1 MKLVIV
7 ESPSKTKTIQK
18 YLGPDF
24 KVMASVGHICDLPK
38 NSLGIDIN
46 NNFEPQYVITDSQ
59 KNKIINELKSAV
71 KKSELVYLATDPDRE
86 GEAISWHIANALGL
100 KEQKNRIEFNEITY
114 KAVHNAISNPREINM
129 NLVDAQ
135 QARRVID
142 RLVGYKISPVLSSKI
157 KTGLSGGRVQ
167 SSALKML
174 VDREREISI
183 FRPQEYWNITA
194 VHTLDNGKDI
204 KSLLSEKNGKKI
216 KIQDKEQADEI
227 LSKLNTSN
235 WKVDSVKK
243 TKTVARPQAPFTTST
258 MQQDASQKLG
268 FSAPMVMQIAQSL
281 YEGVEIPGEGHTALI
296 TYIRTDSVRIS
307 LDMQKS
313 AKDFIINNYG
323 IEFVPSKPNFYSTKA
338 KNAQDAHEAIRPISL
353 ERTPESLKGLIPQNK
368 FKLYKLIYERFLAS
382 QMAEAIYDTTTV
394 SISAFRDN
402 EDTYTFRLFGKT
414 LDKKGYTAVYDVY
427 KAEDEDDIATADF
440 PSLEEG
446 KILRLNNL
454 LSEQKFTKPLPRYTE
469 ASLIKSME
477 ENGIGRPSTYA
488 SVMSVLLKRAYVT
501 KEKKVLVPTILG
513 TRVTEYLEQFFP
525 SIVDLKF
532 TATMEESLDTVENG
546 ASWKG
551 IIKDFYPS
559 FAKDIDYAQKSS
571 SKVQMPVEESDVQ
584 CDKCGAM
591 MVVKDGKYGK
601 FLACPNYPK
610 CKNIKNIVEAVAKCP
625 LCGGEV
631 IIRHTKAGKI
641 FYGCNNYPECKF
653 MSWDLPAPIL
663 CPDCESIMKVVK
675 TGGITQYVCTNRKCN
690 KTIEANF
697 GEDED

>member
-18 YLGPDF
+18 YLGPDY

-71 KKSELVYLATDPDRE
+71 KKSEFVYLATDPDRE
-86 GEAISWHIANALGL
+86 GEAISWHIANALDL
-100 KEQKNRIEFNEITY
+100 KNQKNRIEFNEITY
-114 KAVHNAISNPREINM
+114 KAVHNAISSPREINM
-129 NLVDAQ
+129 DLVDAQ

-183 FRPQEYWNITA
+183 FKPQEYWNITA
-194 VHTLDNGKDI
+194 VHTLDNGKEI
-204 KSLLSEKNGKKI
+204 KSILSDKNGKKF
-216 KIQDKEQADEI
+216 KIQNKEQADEI
-227 LSKLNTSN
+227 LLELNNSK
-235 WKVDSVKK
+235 WVVDSVKK
-243 TKTVARPQAPFTTST
+243 SKTVSRPQAPFTTST

-268 FSAPMVMQIAQSL
+268 ISAPMVMQIAQSL
-281 YEGVEIPGEGHTALI
+281 YEGVEIPGEGHTALVS
-296 TYIRTDSVRIS
+296 YIRTDSVRIS
-307 LDMQKS
+307 SDMQKS
-313 AKDFIINNYG
+313 AKDFIETNYG
-323 IEFVPSKPNFYSTKA
+323 FDFVPSKPNYYSTKA

-368 FKLYKLIYERFLAS
+368 YKLYKLIYERFLAS
-382 QMAEAIYDTTTV
+382 QMSEAIYDTTTV
-394 SISAFRDN
+394 NISAITEKGDN
-402 EDTYTFRLFGKT
+402 FIFKLFGKT
-414 LDKKGYTAVYDVY
+414 LEKKGYTVVYDIF
-427 KAEDEDDIATADF
+427 KTEDEEDIATSDL
-440 PSLEEG
+440 PLLEER
-446 KILRLNNL
+446 KILRLNKL
-454 LSEQKFTKPLPRYTE
+454 LSEQKFTKPLPRYSE

-488 SVMSVLLKRAYVT
+488 SVMSVLIKRAYVS
-501 KEKKVLVPTILG
+501 KEKKALVPTILG

-546 ASWKG
+546 ANWKG
-551 IIKDFYPS
+551 ILKDFYPA
-559 FAKDIDYAQKSS
+559 FAKDIEHAQKSS
-571 SKVQMPVEESDVQ
+571 SKIQMPVEESDVQ
-584 CDKCGAM
+584 CEKCGAM
-591 MVVKDGKYGK
+591 MVVKEGKYGK

-610 CKNIKNIVEAVAKCP
+610 CKNIKNIVESVGKCP
-625 LCGGEV
+625 SCGGE
-631 IIRHTKAGKI
+631 IIVRHTKAGKI

-653 MSWDLPAPIL
+653 MSWDLPAPFL

-675 TGGITQYVCTNRKCN
+675 SGGITQYVCTNRKCN
-690 KTIEANF
+690 KTVDANF